1 MLDKSKKLA
10 IRGNDLE
17 KINDIIEF
25 LKSLGGKIESKLI
38 KDDTKAYFF
47 INDSGVIVTSHFASY
62 FGYTTA
68 ESLEDAK
75 NYYYEKLIEE
85 ETELVLESGYKL
97 SRVTSDG
104 KVYIVKELPHSLKEA
119 GKILGLETLPVLNF
133 TDEDRK
139 QLEEL
144 EQKRLR
150 DNETICNLCY
160 SAWCRKLGLGDK
172 YIKLDKDT
180 CVEIVKGKYTND
192 WVIDILGKGK
202 SPKGLYSFP
211 CLSIAKRFIKEV
223 LELYMY

>member
-1 MLDKSKKLA
+1 MLDKSKKIA
-10 IRGNDLE
+10 IRGNDSE
-17 KINDIIEF
+17 KIEDIIEF
-25 LKSLGGKIESKLI
+25 LEYLGGKIGSNLI
-38 KDDTKAYFF
+38 KNDTQAYFF
-47 INDSGVIVTSHFASY
+47 IDDSGVIVTNHFASY
-62 FGYTTA
+62 YGYVTA

-104 KVYIVKELPHSLKEA
+104 KVYIVKELPHTLKEA
-119 GKILGLETLPVLNF
+119 SNILDLGTLPVLNF

-144 EQKRLR
+144 EQKRLK
-150 DNETICNLCY
+150 DNETICNICY

-172 YIKLDKDT
+172 YIKSDKDT
-180 CVEIVKGKYTND
+180 CVEVVKGKYTND
-192 WVIDILGKGK
+192 WVIDVLGKDK
-202 SPKGLYSFP
+202 NPKGLYSFP

-223 LELYMY
+223 LEIYVY